1 MNFELEHA
9 IPVLRQ
15 TPATLNSLLLDLP
28 EPWAIQNEGVE
39 TWSPYDILG
48 HLIHAEHTDWIPRA
62 RIILEQ
68 GETRPFDPFDR
79 FAMFEDSQGKSLA
92 ELLETFARLRAQSV
106 EHLEQMNLTPDLLE
120 KRGTHPEFGVVT
132 MKQLLATW
140 VVHDLGHIRQVARV
154 MAKQYRD
161 AVGPWKAFL
170 PVLEE

>member
-9 IPVLRQ
+9 RPVLSR
-15 TPATLNSLLLDLP
+15 TPATLKSLLLELP
-28 EPWAIQNEGVE
+28 EPWAVQNEGAG

-62 RIILEQ
+62 RIILEH

-79 FAMFEDSQGKSLA
+79 FAMFEDSQGKSVA
-92 ELLETFARLRAQSV
+92 ELLETFAQLRARSV
-106 EHLEQMNLTPDLLE
+106 NELESMNLTPDLLE
-120 KRGTHPEFGVVT
+120 RRGTHPEFGVVT

-161 AVGPWKAFL
+161 AVGPWKAYL
-170 PVLEE
+170 PVLEG

>member
-39 TWSPYDILG
+39 TWSPYHILG

-92 ELLETFARLRAQSV
+92 ELLETFARLRARSV